1 MRSTAAG
8 AGQADA
14 GVRTGRGARF
24 RNFKQ
29 LFRNKEPSVR
39 SIKDSLPAYTLHD
52 GQLEDLRHSL
62 TSHELSL
69 LVIFLLR
76 AATRISLL
84 RFRID
89 VDNANI

>member
-1 MRSTAAG
+1 VRSTAAG

-29 LFRNKEPSVR
+29 LFHNKESSVR

-52 GQLEDLRHSL
+52 GQLEDLRH